1 MLVLLVIVNVIAG
14 LVSLPRM
21 DLTSERLYTL
31 SDGTK
36 GILGDLDTDVEIRFY
51 ATRDDRLMPAQLKN
65 YIRHVEDLLNEYA
78 QCMPMGT

>member
-36 GILGDLDTDVEIRFY
+36 DILGDLDIF
-51 ATRDDRLMPAQLKN
+51 
-65 YIRHVEDLLNEYA
+65 
-78 QCMPMGT
+78 

>member
-1 MLVLLVIVNVIAG
+1 MNNKQSGFIAYSFAGVAIMLVLLVIVNVIAG

-36 GILGDLDTDVEIRFY
+36 RIFWEIWIPTSKFVFMRRGM
-51 ATRDDRLMPAQLKN
+51 T
-65 YIRHVEDLLNEYA
+65 V
-78 QCMPMGT
+78 